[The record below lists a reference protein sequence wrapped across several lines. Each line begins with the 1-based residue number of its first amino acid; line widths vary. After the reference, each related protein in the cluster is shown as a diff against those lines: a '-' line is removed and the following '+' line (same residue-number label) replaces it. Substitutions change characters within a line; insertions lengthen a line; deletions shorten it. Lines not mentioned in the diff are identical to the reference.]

1 MIAAARAM
9 SPTPNP
15 AADLVKLVRARD
27 PRRLA
32 RALTRLDAVQIAA
45 QLDNLEA
52 GEQDF
57 VLQHL
62 AQERRP
68 KVLSAMRYEVAAE
81 VIGRLAPEE
90 AAGLLDRLE
99 SDDAADILGR
109 IDEDKLRQILAR
121 LDAADAH
128 ALEEL
133 LAYPEHTAGGI
144 MSPDFF
150 SVHQDVTIAE
160 ATRLIQTAPQLPQH
174 VHYLY
179 VLDEHDRLIGVI
191 GLRHLVLSKPDQP
204 IHSVMATELVTVTAD
219 ADQEKVAEVASRY
232 DLVAIPVV
240 DDQRRLL
247 GVVTIDDIVDVLR
260 EEATED
266 ILKMAGAGEMLVDT
280 RSFGAS
286 FRARLPWL
294 GAAAFGGLLVAVSL
308 QGFELALSRVPVL
321 ALFMPVVAGMGG
333 NVGTQSSTIVVR
345 GLAVNYVET
354 TRLGRLVVREV
365 ALGASLGMVYGVA
378 VALLAP
384 VLGATHEDPLGL
396 GLTITLGMMGSMIIA
411 AAVGTSVPLLLNR
424 LHIDPAIATGPFVTT
439 SVDILGLL
447 FYFWLATW
455 LLPIP

>member
-1 MIAAARAM
+1 MSIALTSAA
-9 SPTPNP
+9 
-15 AADLVKLVRARD
+15 AADLVKIVRAND

-32 RALTRLDAVQIAA
+32 RVLARLDPVQIAA
-45 QLDNLEA
+45 QLENLEP
-52 GEQDF
+52 GEQDL

-62 AQERRP
+62 PGERRP

-81 VIGRLAPEE
+81 IVGRLAPEE
-90 AAGLLDRLE
+90 AAGLLAPLE

-109 IDEDKLRQILAR
+109 MDEDKLRQILAR

-133 LAYPEHTAGGI
+133 LAYPAHSAGGI

-150 SVHQDVTIAE
+150 SVTQDVTIAE
-160 ATRLIQTAPQLPQH
+160 ATRLIQTVDRLPQH

-179 VLDEHDRLIGVI
+179 VVDEHDHLVGVI

-204 IHSVMATELVTVTAD
+204 IHAVMATELVTVTATT
-219 ADQEKVAEVASRY
+219 DQEKVAEVASRY

-240 DDQRRLL
+240 DEQRRLI
-247 GVVTIDDIVDVLR
+247 GVVTIDDIIDVLR

-266 ILKMAGAGEMLVDT
+266 ILKMAGAGQMLVDT
-280 RSFGAS
+280 RAFWSS

-294 GAAAFGGLLVAVSL
+294 GAAALGGLLVAVSL
-308 QGFELALSRVPVL
+308 QGFEDALRRIPVL

-345 GLAVNYVET
+345 GLAVGYVET
-354 TRLGRLVVREV
+354 SRIGRLVLREV
-365 ALGASLGMVYGVA
+365 TLGALLGLVYGVM
-378 VALLAP
+378 VAALAP
-384 VLGATHEDPLGL
+384 LLGATGSDPLGL
-396 GLTITLGMMGSMIIA
+396 GAVITLGMIGSMVIA
-411 AAVGTSVPLLLNR
+411 AGVGTSVPLILNR
-424 LHIDPAIATGPFVTT
+424 ISVDPAIATGPFVTT

-447 FYFWLATW
+447 FYFWLATK
-455 LLPIP
+455 LLSFGA

>member
-1 MIAAARAM
+1 MSAA
-9 SPTPNP
+9 
-15 AADLVKLVRARD
+15 AADLVKFVRAGD

-32 RALTRLDAVQIAA
+32 RLLPRLDAVQIAA
-45 QLDNLEA
+45 QLDNLDPA
-52 GEQDF
+52 EQDQ

-62 AQERRP
+62 PAERRP
-68 KVLSAMRYEVAAE
+68 QVLAGMRYEVAAE
-81 VIGRLAPEE
+81 ILERLAPEE
-90 AAGLLDRLE
+90 AAGLLDNLE
-99 SDDAADILGR
+99 TDDAADILGR

-121 LDAADAH
+121 LPSADAL

-133 LAYPEHTAGGI
+133 MAYPAHSAGGI

-150 SVHQDVTIAE
+150 SVTQDVTIAE
-160 ATRLIQTAPQLPQH
+160 ATRLIQTVDKLPQH

-179 VLDEHDRLIGVI
+179 VVDEHERLVGVI

-204 IHSVMATELVTVTAD
+204 IHAVMATELVSVTATT
-219 ADQEKVAEVASRY
+219 DQEKVAEVASRY

-240 DDQRRLL
+240 DDQRRLI

-266 ILKMAGAGEMLVDT
+266 ILKMAGAGQMLVDT
-280 RSFGAS
+280 KSFLSS

-308 QGFELALSRVPVL
+308 QGFEDALRQIPVL

-345 GLAVNYVET
+345 GLAVGYVET
-354 TRLGRLVVREV
+354 SRLGKLLAREV
-365 ALGASLGMVYGVA
+365 GLGAALGLVYGVA
-378 VALLAP
+378 VAAVAP
-384 VLGATHEDPLGL
+384 MLGATWSDPLGL
-396 GLTITLGMMGSMIIA
+396 GAVITLGMMGSMVIA
-411 AAVGTSVPLLLNR
+411 AGVGTSVPLF
-424 LHIDPAIATGPFVTT
+424 LHRINVDPAIATGPFVTT

-447 FYFWLATW
+447 FYFYLATI
-455 LLPIP
+455 LLRIPG